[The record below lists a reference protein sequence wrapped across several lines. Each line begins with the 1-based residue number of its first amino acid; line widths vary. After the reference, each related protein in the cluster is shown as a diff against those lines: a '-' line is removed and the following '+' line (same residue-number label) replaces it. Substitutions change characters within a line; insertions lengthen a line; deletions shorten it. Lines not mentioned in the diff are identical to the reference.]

1 MSKENKKA
9 SISKLIDSI
18 RSGKELDAR
27 LSKSELIHK
36 IELKLENLW
45 SERRSEE
52 NYRGILLTYRD
63 IRKAGVRV
71 FDKLIEYN
79 TSHNTDSHRKILPIK
94 LWEFSLFELEDI
106 VQSYKREKPLT
117 IVDKIKNWI
126 KKIFS

>member
-1 MSKENKKA
+1 MSKENKKT

-36 IELKLENLW
+36 IELQLENLW
-45 SERRSEE
+45 NERRFKE

-63 IRKAGVRV
+63 IRKAGVKV

-106 VQSYKREKPLT
+106 VLQDFGRRYS
-117 IVDKIKNWI
+117 KIDH
-126 KKIFS
+126 

>member
-18 RSGKELDAR
+18 RSGKELDAK

-36 IELKLENLW
+36 IELQLENLW
-45 SERRSEE
+45 SERRFKE

-63 IRKAGVRV
+63 IRKAGLRV

-79 TSHNTDSHRKILPIK
+79 ASHNTYSHRKILPIK